1 MLKSIHLVGASLEVG
16 EHHYH
21 YVSSGLCCN
30 SIMFSK
36 QLSCVLSN
44 PQNHHF
50 TFFVTLQ
57 IHLHLPFCFVFYV
70 RCFSRLM
77 HKKFFPFVFKLLKI
91 KLQFSLVLVFPRSRL
106 LALLPGLFSPLVETS
121 NFLSKR
127 RGDNYQA
134 NSGKSIINSPQRQFV
149 SKMTIKNLSPYID
162 VKPKKMKRWCIF
174 YTPVFKWV

>member
-21 YVSSGLCCN
+21 YVSSGLCCS

-57 IHLHLPFCFVFYV
+57 IHLHLPFVLFFYV

-91 KLQFSLVLVFPRSRL
+91 QLQFFLVLVFPRSRL
-106 LALLPGLFSPLVETS
+106 LALLPGLISPVRHCSGSIGSSSCLFNILWMSPCTVSQVSLE
-121 NFLSKR
+121 
-127 RGDNYQA
+127 YQDFDFDL
-134 NSGKSIINSPQRQFV
+134 R
-149 SKMTIKNLSPYID
+149 TWYI
-162 VKPKKMKRWCIF
+162 
-174 YTPVFKWV
+174 